1 MEQVRSFI
9 AVELP
14 DGLKS
19 ELTRLEACLK
29 SGGQFGVKWVDPDG
43 IHLTLKFLGSIAA
56 DRVEEITKVMEE
68 AARGMSFFRLRVK
81 ELGVFP
87 NPKRAQV
94 AWVGLSGEVNK
105 LIRLQKRI
113 ESGLASLGFAPE
125 TREFK
130 PHLTLARL
138 RNHASPDER
147 QRFGQLITQTAFE
160 AACAIEV
167 DAVSLMKSQLTREGA
182 IYTRI
187 SSVRLEKLLS
197 TGIA

>member
-1 MEQVRSFI
+1 MEQIRSFI

-14 DGLKS
+14 DELKS
-19 ELTRLEACLK
+19 ELTRLEARLK
-29 SGGQFGVKWVDPDG
+29 SGGRLGVKWVDPDG

-56 DRVEEITKVMEE
+56 DRVEEITKVVEE
-68 AARGMSFFRLRVK
+68 AAQGMSSFRLRVK

-94 AWVGLSGEVNK
+94 AWVGLSGEVDK

-113 ESGLASLGFAPE
+113 ESGLAPLGFAPE
-125 TREFK
+125 TRSFK

-138 RNHASPDER
+138 RNHTSPDER
-147 QRFGQLITQTAFE
+147 QRFGQLIAQTTFE
-160 AACAIEV
+160 SACAIEV
-167 DAVSLMKSQLTREGA
+167 DAVFLMKSQLTREGA

-187 SSVRLEKLLS
+187 SSVRLEKPLS